1 MENEELYRATS
12 EAIDSEPLKG
22 LGLKLIGIG
31 AEKIVFETPGSKR
44 KIIKVSIDEV
54 MFALAKILGL
64 VPKDQERYY
73 SLSSIIAEHKIIEE
87 DLKEVFGTEH
97 LLRNGVFKAKIP
109 LPKNVVIELFKNS
122 RMGQIV
128 TNMLDNREDDATF
141 EVEVLVETQTKAE
154 ELSDPE
160 KYKTRDFSTDLII
173 SDEFRGAKDIPQ
185 ALVLAEQMINERFLD
200 NFDEDLKDVKYIEII
215 REILTKIIQF
225 TKRTGQMLDIFGPNN
240 ITIFT
245 KEDGSLDYH
254 LPDVILPGTQS
265 RWFINIKDD
274 PEYNLLRHYY
284 VFYYSIKSLGDKL
297 GLADN
302 LEPDDLVYFKGA
314 GIPTSGQFPDS
325 TER

>member
-1 MENEELYRATS
+1 MENEKLYQVAS
-12 EAIDSEPLKG
+12 EAIDAEPLKD

-44 KIIKVSIDEV
+44 KIIKVSINEV
-54 MFALAKILGL
+54 MFALAKKLGL
-64 VPKDQERYY
+64 VPENLERNYL
-73 SLSSIIAEHKIIEE
+73 LSSIIAEHKIIEE
-87 DLKEVFGTEH
+87 ALKEVFGEEH

-109 LPKNVVIELFKNS
+109 VAKNVVIELFKNS
-122 RMGQIV
+122 RMGEIV
-128 TNMLDNREDDATF
+128 SNMLDNMEDNTIF
-141 EVEVLVETQTKAE
+141 EVEALVETQTKAE

-160 KYKTRDFSTDLII
+160 KYKTRDFNTDLII

-185 ALVLAEQMINERFLD
+185 ALALAEQMINERFLAD
-200 NFDEDLKDVKYIEII
+200 FDEDLKGVKYVEII

-245 KEDGSLDYH
+245 KEDGSLNYH

-265 RWFINIKDD
+265 HWVMNIKDD
-274 PEYNLLRHYY
+274 PDSNLLRHYY

-302 LEPDDLVYFKGA
+302 LEPQDLVYFKGA
-314 GIPTSGQFPDS
+314 GIPTGGQFPDS
-325 TER
+325 PER